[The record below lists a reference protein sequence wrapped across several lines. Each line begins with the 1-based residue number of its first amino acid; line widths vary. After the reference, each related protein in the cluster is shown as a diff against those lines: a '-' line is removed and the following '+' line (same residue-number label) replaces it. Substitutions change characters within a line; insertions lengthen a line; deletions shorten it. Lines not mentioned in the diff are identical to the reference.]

1 MIMGGYAKKGRYRYL
16 IGFLLGVGILVNYFD
31 RVNLSAATPAIMK
44 EFHMTP
50 TMFGIVASSFA
61 WTYTLLQIPTGMI
74 LDKLGVKWITRLGT
88 LVWGIATGL
97 TALIS
102 GLAPLL
108 ILRMILGVAEA
119 PAFAA
124 ASKATGYW
132 FPLSERGIATS
143 MFDAAAKFANVIG
156 VPMVALIVTIWNW
169 RTAFIVTALISL
181 LFCVWFWILYRDP
194 KEHPSVSKEE
204 LAYIEAN
211 GVQEYGEGQVWK
223 GFSYLLKQ
231 RKMWGLAIGFGA
243 YDYSIYMFL
252 TWLPGY
258 LVKTMHMD
266 ILKSGLY
273 TAIPWMFGTLADIL
287 VGGLLVDFLIR
298 KGANASKVRQ
308 WIMALGLVFGMAV
321 ALAAT
326 TTNPNIAI
334 IWISVAVA
342 GISACGPV
350 SWSIPSIIAPKGMVG
365 TVGGIMNFV
374 GNISAIV
381 APIVTGMIV
390 GASGSFSSAFILA
403 AVILVI
409 GILAY
414 TIMLGEIKVIP
425 EPEESQ
431 QQGKSF
437 VHKA

>member
-1 MIMGGYAKKGRYRYL
+1 MNMGGYAKKGRYRYL

-31 RVNLSAATPAIMK
+31 RVNLSAATPAIMS

-50 TMFGIVASSFA
+50 TMFGIIASSFA
-61 WTYTLLQIPTGMI
+61 WTYTLLQIPTGML
-74 LDKLGVKWITRLGT
+74 LDKFGVKWITRVGT
-88 LVWGIATGL
+88 LIWAISTGI

-108 ILRMILGVAEA
+108 ILRLILGVAEA

-156 VPMVALIVTIWNW
+156 VPMVAFIVTEWNW
-169 RTAFIVTALISL
+169 RVAFVVTALISL
-181 LFCVWFWILYRDP
+181 LFCIWFWVLYRDP

-204 LAYIEAN
+204 LAFIEAN
-211 GVQEYGEGQVWK
+211 GAQEIGEGK
-223 GFSYLLKQ
+223 GWQGFGYLLKQ

-273 TAIPWMFGTLADIL
+273 TAIPWMFGTITDICI
-287 VGGLLVDFLIR
+287 GGMLVDYLIR
-298 KGANASKVRQ
+298 RGRNASSVRK
-308 WIMALGLVFGMAV
+308 WIMVLGLVFGMAV
-321 ALAAT
+321 AGATT

-334 IWISVAVA
+334 IWISIAVA

-390 GASGSFSSAFILA
+390 GASGSFSSAFVLA

-409 GILAY
+409 GIFAY
-414 TIMLGEIKVIP
+414 TIMLGEVKAIP
-425 EPEESQ
+425 EPDEAL

>member
-1 MIMGGYAKKGRYRYL
+1 MNMGGYAKKGRYRYL

-31 RVNLSAATPAIMK
+31 RVNLSAATPAIMS

-50 TMFGIVASSFA
+50 TMFGIIASSFA
-61 WTYTLLQIPTGMI
+61 WTYTLLQIPTGML
-74 LDKLGVKWITRLGT
+74 LDKFGVKWITRVGT
-88 LVWGIATGL
+88 LIWAISTGI

-108 ILRMILGVAEA
+108 ILRLILGVAEA

-156 VPMVALIVTIWNW
+156 VPMVAFIVTEWNW
-169 RTAFIVTALISL
+169 RVAFVVTALISL
-181 LFCVWFWILYRDP
+181 LFCIWFWVLYRDP

-204 LAYIEAN
+204 LAFIEAN
-211 GVQEYGEGQVWK
+211 GAQERGEGK
-223 GFSYLLKQ
+223 GWQGFGYLLKQ

-273 TAIPWMFGTLADIL
+273 TAIPWMFGTITDICI
-287 VGGLLVDFLIR
+287 GGLLVDYLIR
-298 KGANASKVRQ
+298 RGRNASSVRK
-308 WIMALGLVFGMAV
+308 WIMVLGLVFGMAV
-321 ALAAT
+321 AGATT

-334 IWISVAVA
+334 IWISIAVA

-409 GILAY
+409 GIFAY
-414 TIMLGEIKVIP
+414 TIMLGEVKAIP
-425 EPEESQ
+425 EPDEAL

>member
-1 MIMGGYAKKGRYRYL
+1 MGGYAKKGRYRYL

-31 RVNLSAATPAIMK
+31 RVNLSAATPAIMS

-50 TMFGIVASSFA
+50 TMFGIIASSFA
-61 WTYTLLQIPTGMI
+61 WTYTLLQIPTGML
-74 LDKLGVKWITRLGT
+74 LDKFGVKWITRVGT
-88 LVWGIATGL
+88 LIWAISTGI

-108 ILRMILGVAEA
+108 ILRLILGVAEA

-156 VPMVALIVTIWNW
+156 VPMVAFIVTEWNW
-169 RTAFIVTALISL
+169 RVAFVVTALISL
-181 LFCVWFWILYRDP
+181 LFCIWFWVLYRDP

-204 LAYIEAN
+204 LAFIEAN
-211 GVQEYGEGQVWK
+211 GAQETGEGK
-223 GFSYLLKQ
+223 GWQGFGYLLKQ

-273 TAIPWMFGTLADIL
+273 TAIPWMFGTITDICI
-287 VGGLLVDFLIR
+287 GGMLVDYLIR
-298 KGANASKVRQ
+298 RGRNASSVRK
-308 WIMALGLVFGMAV
+308 WIMVLGLVFGMAV
-321 ALAAT
+321 AGATT

-334 IWISVAVA
+334 IWISIAVA

-409 GILAY
+409 GIFAY
-414 TIMLGEIKVIP
+414 TIMLGEVKAIP
-425 EPEESQ
+425 EPDEAL